1 MQAPVDYPIDD
12 AAHTAE
18 FSIDELMY
26 ATLLDRQC
34 VSVATETQTNDPYP
48 LIHFDAV
55 HSATDEPPEQKALPE
70 SLASMTQTL
79 LSGEAANNAAGVF
92 SRLRIGSR

>member
-34 VSVATETQTNDPYP
+34 ASVMAETPVDDPYS

-55 HSATDEPPEQKALPE
+55 HSVADKAPEQKALPE

>member
-34 VSVATETQTNDPYP
+34 PSVTTETQANNPYQ

-55 HSATDEPPEQKALPE
+55 HSAADEPQEQKPLPE

-92 SRLRIGSR
+92 SRLRISSR